1 MLNGCK
7 RDLGI
12 VLQVVFYAMFP
23 VIFPLFLMPQTG
35 VGALKGYLTGFFYL
49 ASWGPLYVILHMFV
63 MSRAASLY
71 HAASP
76 TGPTLLVSDG
86 MASVNESISTLA
98 GGLSVPVTAKKQTRP
113 PQARPPLFADPPAEV
128 TTTPIFPAEVAT
140 PAARLLTSA
149 AHK

>member
-1 MLNGCK
+1 SQRADAQAKNTYTSIATQAMTWVPL
-7 RDLGI
+7 LGI
-12 VLQVVFYAMFP
+12 VLTVVFYAMFP
-23 VIFPLFLMPQTG
+23 VLFPLFLFPRTGLQT
-35 VGALKGYLTGFFYL
+35 LKGYPTGFFYL

-98 GGLSVPVTAKKQTRP
+98 GYLMMSVP
-113 PQARPPLFADPPAEV
+113 F
-128 TTTPIFPAEVAT
+128 I
-140 PAARLLTSA
+140 
-149 AHK
+149 